1 MSHPHLEAPD
11 IWSLSQPCS
20 PNASVDKSKYIVKMV
35 TSKDVVR
42 ALWEEGTGSYI
53 SKADW

>member
-20 PNASVDKSKYIVKMV
+20 PNASVAKYIVKMV